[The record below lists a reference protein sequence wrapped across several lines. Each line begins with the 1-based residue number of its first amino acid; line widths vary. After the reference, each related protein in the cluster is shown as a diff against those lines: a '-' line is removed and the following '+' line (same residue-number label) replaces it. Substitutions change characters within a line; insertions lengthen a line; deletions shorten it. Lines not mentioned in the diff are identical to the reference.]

1 MTEREQ
7 QPASMTQFRRLR
19 VPTGVVI
26 FLHDP
31 KAKVASFI
39 LLGALFLFSE
49 PPRVGAPFSWSDAV
63 RWGLPRP
70 AGGGC
75 STGSW

>member
-1 MTEREQ
+1 MMSGRVELGRW
-7 QPASMTQFRRLR
+7 RRLIR
-19 VPTGVVI
+19 FVDRFIPMDGKMAVAV
-26 FLHDP
+26 
-31 KAKVASFI
+31 VASFI

-63 RWGLPRP
+63 RSGLPRP